1 MKKITVAE
9 QEAVF
14 TKDCKLINL
23 QYEYSGFTGKEEWA
37 IITELTEKELC
48 EKFSDIIARYKP
60 FILLSMA
67 QGEVIAESEKNNDKY
82 EKRAFRTLDAY
93 SYEDDIFEQFHK
105 EAIVPFI
112 DPFEEAEE
120 EKIEIEKEIERIKE
134 IKKVRKAL
142 GMMKPIQRN
151 RLMKMAVLGM
161 SSRKIAV
168 EEGVNYSSVD
178 KSIAA
183 AIKSFKKFYE
193 NL

>member
-1 MKKITVAE
+1 MKKLTVAE
-9 QEAVF
+9 QEALF

-37 IITELTEKELC
+37 IITELTEKELS
-48 EKFSDIIARYKP
+48 EKFSDIIDRYKP
-60 FILLSMA
+60 FILLSME
-67 QGEVIAESEKNNDKY
+67 QGEVIAESKKNNDKY

-105 EAIVPFI
+105 ETIVPFV

-120 EKIEIEKEIERIKE
+120 EKIEIEKEIERIKD
-134 IKKVRKAL
+134 IKKARKVL
-142 GMMKPIQRN
+142 EMMKPIQRD
-151 RLMKMAVLGM
+151 RLMKTVVLGM

-178 KSIAA
+178 KSIVA

-193 NL
+193 KL

>member
-1 MKKITVAE
+1 MKKLTVAE
-9 QEAVF
+9 QEAIF

-23 QYEYSGFTGKEEWA
+23 QFEYSGFTGKEEWA
-37 IITELTEKELC
+37 IITELTEKELSK
-48 EKFSDIIARYKP
+48 KFTDIIDRYKP

-67 QGEVIAESEKNNDKY
+67 QGEVIAESEQNNDKY

-105 EAIVPFI
+105 EAIVPFV

-120 EKIEIEKEIERIKE
+120 EKIQMAKEIERIKE

-151 RLMKMAVLGM
+151 RLMKTAVLGM

>member
-1 MKKITVAE
+1 MKKLTVAE

-23 QYEYSGFTGKEEWA
+23 QFEYSGFTGKEEWA
-37 IITELTEKELC
+37 IITELTEKELS
-48 EKFSDIIARYKP
+48 EKFSDIIGRYKP

-82 EKRAFRTLDAY
+82 QKRAYRTLDAY

-120 EKIEIEKEIERIKE
+120 EKIQIAKEKERIKE

-142 GMMKPIQRN
+142 GMLKPIQRN
-151 RLMKMAVLGM
+151 RLMKVVALGM
-161 SSRKIAV
+161 SARKVAE
-168 EEGVNYSSVD
+168 EEGVNHSVIN

-183 AIKSFKKFYE
+183 AKKNFKKFYE